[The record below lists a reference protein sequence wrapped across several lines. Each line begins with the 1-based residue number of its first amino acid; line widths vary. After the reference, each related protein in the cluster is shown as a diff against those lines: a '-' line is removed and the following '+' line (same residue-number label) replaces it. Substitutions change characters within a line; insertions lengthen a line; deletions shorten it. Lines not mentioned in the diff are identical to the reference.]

1 MAEISISFADIWFI
15 LAILA
20 AIGFVAFTF
29 FYYRRTNPPLPTGM
43 RIFLGVLRAVAIVLL
58 VFMLA
63 EPVFSY
69 LQIDM
74 ITPKIA
80 LLVDGSESIKTVEDF
95 ERKKARLQSLLSES
109 RGDQDTDD
117 FEIHEYIFSD
127 SIRQL
132 DGTELSFD
140 GKQTALGDCL
150 KQLQALYRNDNLK
163 GVIVASDGIANSG
176 ADPLSTARNL
186 GAQVHAID
194 LGPQRSSTDIRIVNI
209 THDDVGYEGK
219 SSQVEIE
226 VESRGFE
233 GMTVPLRIRSGG
245 KTLSTTEVV
254 LAGDGARK
262 GAEIQF
268 TPEEQ
273 GVRTYSVSIPA
284 QSDEQ
289 LSDNNSRSFS
299 MKILKGKHRILLA
312 ASYLSWELTFLK
324 RAIESSEDYEIDI
337 SVVDRHGRLG
347 YKPIPGSAEA
357 LSEYDLV
364 ILLDYPA
371 GDLGPKAAEIGRYVS
386 DLGGSVLLV
395 LGYEFSREGLNPSMR
410 ELLPIESGRR
420 PRFNSGRDFHPV
432 LTEMGKH
439 HPVME
444 IAEKATELQ
453 QRWNSLPPFSA
464 FVYIGKEKPG
474 ATVLAVHPERDVAGE
489 LIPLIVASNAG
500 KGKTLTTLMSPLWK
514 VDFLAAGSGSSD
526 QAYDQ
531 FILNSVRWL
540 VTAEDVERMRVAPD
554 KPIFKSG
561 ERITFSASLM
571 DQSYQPIDD
580 ASVIVTVVP
589 DSTSE
594 TGDSLTASMVQTT
607 PGRYAA
613 DLHLLEHGRYRYE
626 AEVVRLDETI
636 AEIDGT
642 FQVERF
648 SLEEE
653 TLYSR
658 QDILKEVAS
667 ATGGRYFTIEDADS
681 VFSGLDVESAEKRT
695 RYEVSLA
702 NNWIV
707 LLIVLILLSVE
718 WAFRKRRQLL

>member
-1 MAEISISFADIWFI
+1 MAEISISFADIWFT
-15 LAILA
+15 LAIVA
-20 AIGFVAFTF
+20 TIGFIAFTF

-43 RIFLGVLRAVAIVLL
+43 RVFLGVLRAIAILLL

-69 LQIDM
+69 LQIDL

-80 LLVDGSESIKTVEDF
+80 FLVDGSESIKTVEDF
-95 ERKKARLQSLLSES
+95 ERKKTYLESLIGEATED
-109 RGDQDTDD
+109 RGTDD
-117 FEIHEYIFSD
+117 FEIHTYSFSD
-127 SIRQL
+127 SVRPI
-132 DGTELSFD
+132 GGNELSFD

-150 KQLQALYRNDNLK
+150 KQLQASYRNDNLR

-176 ADPLSTARNL
+176 SDPLSTARNL
-186 GAQVHAID
+186 GVEIHAID
-194 LGPQRSSTDIRIVNI
+194 LGPQRSSTDIRIVRV
-209 THDDVGYEGK
+209 THDDIGYEGK

-233 GMTVPLRIRSGG
+233 GMTVPLRIRSAG
-245 KTLSTTEVV
+245 KTLSTKEVV

-262 GAEIQF
+262 SAEIQF

-273 GVRTYSVSIPA
+273 GVRTYSVSVPV

-324 RAIESSEDYEIDI
+324 RAIESSEDYETDI
-337 SVVDRHGRLG
+337 SVADRHGRLG
-347 YKPIPGSAEA
+347 FKPIPGSADA

-371 GDLGPKAAEIGRYVS
+371 GDLGPKANETGRYVS

-395 LGYEFSREGLNPSMR
+395 LGYEFSREGLNSAMR
-410 ELLPIESGRR
+410 ELLPFESGRR
-420 PRFNSGRDFHPV
+420 PRMNSGRDFHPV

-464 FVYIGKEKPG
+464 FVEIGNEKPG
-474 ATVLAVHPERDVAGE
+474 ATVLAVHPERNVAGE
-489 LIPLIVASNAG
+489 LIPLIIASNSG
-500 KGKTLTTLMSPLWK
+500 KGKTLTMTMSPLWK
-514 VDFLAAGSGSSD
+514 VDFLAAARGSSD

-540 VTAEDVERMRVAPD
+540 VTSEDIERMRLAPD
-554 KPIFKSG
+554 KPVFKSG
-561 ERITFSASLM
+561 ERITFSASLL

-580 ASVIVTVVP
+580 ASVIVTVLP

-607 PGRYAA
+607 PGRYTA
-613 DLHLLEHGRYRYE
+613 DLHLLEHGKYRYE
-626 AEVVRLDETI
+626 AAVVRLDETI

-667 ATGGRYFTIEDADS
+667 ATGGQYFTINNADS
-681 VFSGLDVESAEKRT
+681 VFAGLDVESAEKRT
-695 RYEVSLA
+695 RHEVSLA

-707 LLIVLILLSVE
+707 LLMVLILLSVE
-718 WAFRKRRQLL
+718 WAVRKRRQLL